1 MTTLEK
7 KINTLPPELNR
18 EVEDFVEFL
27 IEKRLKRP
35 KGRPTF
41 RWAGSLKELRDEYT
55 SVELQHKIVQWR
67 IEDK

>member
-7 KINTLPPELNR
+7 KISTLPHELNR

-41 RWAGSLKELRDEYT
+41 SWAGSLKELRDEYT
-55 SVELQHKIVQWR
+55 SVELQHKVLQWR
-67 IEDK
+67 TEDK